1 MRKIILNIL
10 LNFGLLVIFVLL
22 ANKAFGDGLEE
33 TLVSLMLIYGIIV
46 VLINAFFII
55 IFCKK

>member
-1 MRKIILNIL
+1 MRKIVLNAL
-10 LNFGLLVIFVLL
+10 VNFGLLIIFVLL
-22 ANKAFGDGLEE
+22 ANKALSQGLEE

-46 VLINAFFII
+46 VLINAFFIK